1 MPSSV
6 LRFLD
11 DDHVLR
17 VAQYALGGPRQVS
30 ETWVKAFF
38 SPEAIDPQQV
48 FAMGHGLHEED
59 DVALAPTAHHEAPD
73 AVSNAQIL
81 IFRRGLIDAKVLD
94 CYPKLRLIQRLGERT
109 DGIDLA
115 LARQRGI
122 AVSCIPRPSLFYT
135 AEHVIMLMLACAKQL
150 VQADRMVRNGGW
162 DPALVQAQDGVAY
175 NWAGLRNLSGL
186 HGKVLGI
193 LGLGEVGSGVAKLA
207 NAMGMRVI
215 FNNRTP
221 PPEGKSTAGNAIWV
235 TRQSLL
241 ADADFLSVHV
251 TAEASNHSLI
261 DLESFKTMKPSAFFI
276 NTSRGPLVN
285 ESALH
290 TALSQGL
297 IAGAAL
303 DVHAQEPRPPGHL
316 LGQLTNIIMTP
327 HCAGGSR
334 TGILQELSLIF
345 DNCRAILAGRSPLH
359 GICHAGN
366 P

>member
-1 MPSSV
+1 MPNSV

-17 VAQYALGGPRQVS
+17 VAQYALAGPRRVS
-30 ETWVKAFF
+30 DAWLKAFF

-48 FAMGHGLHEED
+48 FAMGHGLRDED
-59 DVALAPTAHHEAPD
+59 GVALASTAHHEAPD

-81 IFRRGLIDAKVLD
+81 IFRRGVIDARLVN

-115 LARQRGI
+115 LTRQRGI
-122 AVSCIPRPSLFYT
+122 SVSCIPRQSLANT
-135 AEHVIMLMLACAKQL
+135 GEHVILLMLACARQL
-150 VQADRMVRNGGW
+150 IQADRMVRNGGW
-162 DPALVQAQDGVAY
+162 DPALVQAQDNVAY

-193 LGLGEVGSGVAKLA
+193 LGMGEVGTGVAKLA
-207 NAMGMRVI
+207 SAMGMKVI
-215 FNNRTP
+215 FNNRTQ

-235 TRQSLL
+235 PRPVVL

-251 TAEASNHSLI
+251 TAEASNHKLMN
-261 DLESFKTMKPSAFFI
+261 LEAFKAMKPSAFFI
-276 NTSRGPLVN
+276 NTSRGALVD
-285 ESALH
+285 EDALY

-303 DVHAQEPRPPGHL
+303 DVHAQEPRPPGHP
-316 LGQLTNIIMTP
+316 LGQLPNVIMTP

-334 TGILQELSLIF
+334 TGILQELSQIF
-345 DNCRAILAGRSPLH
+345 DNCRAVLAGCSPLH
-359 GICHAGN
+359 GLC
-366 P
+366 